1 MLCKISCHQTLGVV
15 AASVVAASVVG
26 AFATEPAAAFFKKK
40 STPELTGNFVR
51 QVLC

>member
-15 AASVVAASVVG
+15 AASVVAASVG